1 MSSSEGSKI
10 IYTAPNGLQGV
21 FSSLFHK
28 LNENAFATV
37 EELVPFFYNLP
48 VHKEGIFM
56 ATNEELAELLFP
68 DVTETIEDLEAR
80 YPARN
85 LPEGAQVTRFAPS
98 PTGFLHTGS
107 LFTSLISYTVAKSTG
122 GVYYIRLED
131 TDTKRTV
138 EGSGELLIAQLNE
151 FGIVPDE
158 GHFVDGDHGDYGPY
172 KQSERRSIYCTVIK
186 ELIRIGRAYPD
197 FCTPEDLDRIRKAQE
212 AAKVLPGY
220 YGIYA
225 RDRNLSVEERI
236 EKIKAG
242 IPWVIRFKSNGDHEK
257 KTKFTDAIRGEIEL
271 QDNDTD
277 VVILKSDGLPTYH
290 FAHVC
295 DDHFMRTTL
304 ITRGEEWIPSTPIH
318 LDMFR
323 ALGWKAPKYAHVPNI
338 MKLDYGNKRKL
349 SKRKD
354 PEAAV
359 SYFLEQGYA
368 PEALKVYLMSIANSN
383 FEEWT
388 IAHKSFD
395 LSAFPF
401 SIKKL
406 SLDGALFDQDKLNY
420 FAKEMMAREP
430 LEKEFDAV
438 LAWAKS
444 FDSEFAK
451 RIEGDPVY
459 FKKILNIEK
468 DRKNPR
474 KDYAKYSDIYPL
486 VKFFYADEY
495 AEIIKSPLPFQ
506 DKFDRALLANLLRE
520 AAVSMPYEV
529 DEPTWFAAIKEIG
542 VKFGFAASNKD
553 YKNNPESF
561 VGSLSDV
568 AEIIRVALV
577 GSTQSPNLHEII
589 EILGKDECIRRMNLV
604 AETL

>member
-1 MSSSEGSKI
+1 
-10 IYTAPNGLQGV
+10 
-21 FSSLFHK
+21 
-28 LNENAFATV
+28 
-37 EELVPFFYNLP
+37 
-48 VHKEGIFM
+48 M
-56 ATNEELAELLFP
+56 ATNEDLANLLFP
-68 DVTETIEDLEAR
+68 DVTESIEDLEAR
-80 YPARN
+80 YPARD
-85 LPEGAQVTRFAPS
+85 LKEGAQVTRFAPS

-107 LFTSLISYTVAKSTG
+107 LFTSLISYTVAKSSG
-122 GVYYIRLED
+122 GVYFFRLED
-131 TDTKRTV
+131 TDTKRTI
-138 EGSGELLIAQLNE
+138 EGSGDLLISQLAA
-151 FGIVPDE
+151 FGIVADE
-158 GHFVDGDHGDYGPY
+158 GYFPEGDKGAYGPY
-172 KQSERRSIYCTVIK
+172 KQSGRKGIYRAVIK
-186 ELIRIGRAYPD
+186 ELVRRGRAYPD
-197 FCTPEDLDRIRKAQE
+197 FCTPEDLDKIRKAQE
-212 AAKVLPGY
+212 ASKVLPGY

-236 EKIKAG
+236 ARIEAG
-242 IPWVIRFKSNGDHEK
+242 TPWVIRFKSMGDHDK

-323 ALGWKAPKYAHVPNI
+323 ALGWKAPKYAHIPSI
-338 MKLDYGNKRKL
+338 MKLDHGNKRKL

-388 IAHKSFD
+388 IAHKTFD

-401 SIKKL
+401 SLKKM
-406 SLDGALFDQDKLNY
+406 SLDGALFDEDKLNY
-420 FAKEMMAREP
+420 FAKELMAKMP
-430 LEKEFDAV
+430 LEEEYAAV
-438 LAWAKS
+438 LSWAKTHDVS
-444 FDSEFAK
+444 FAS
-451 RIEGDPVY
+451 RIESDPDY

-486 VKFFYADEY
+486 VKFFYDDEY
-495 AEIIKSPLPFQ
+495 DVIVSSPLPFQ
-506 DKFDRALLANLLRE
+506 EKFAPSLLAQVLRSSAE
-520 AAVSMPYEV
+520 KMPFGVEESVWFDAVK
-529 DEPTWFAAIKEIG
+529 AIG
-542 VKFGFAASNKD
+542 GDLGFAVSNKD
-553 YKNNPESF
+553 YKTNPDAYK
-561 VGSLSDV
+561 GSLSDV
-568 AEIIRVALV
+568 AEILRVALV
-577 GSTQSPNLHEII
+577 GSKQSPNLHEII
-589 EILGKDECIRRMNLV
+589 EILGKDRCVERLNKV
-604 AETL
+604 ASLLEA